1 MKTTSP
7 VSLKV
12 AAFPL
17 VFALVMGGGARAQG
31 QTCGVGTRVEFD
43 DGGRGIGTIAE
54 IGTTAPHAGWYRIVF
69 SWNAK
74 GDWYSPATWGILIA
88 GTKTKCQAAA
98 PPTRAT
104 STPPPATGGPLS
116 PPPSGGKRD
125 NPLDPTPETGLPEAG
140 SCPMVEPPGKVSD
153 WLPSPQLF
161 KRVIYERAAAKINP
175 GSISA
180 PTKVGLT
187 FLVFDMDVPFK
198 NTLTSSRFG
207 DKRRHDGAPEGVMVY
222 PIKTGELQCDLH
234 GSTIR
239 RSVSEVSRHCFTA
252 RSGEWTCPGRT
263 TKFIEN
269 TSIPVR

>member
-1 MKTTSP
+1 
-7 VSLKV
+7 
-12 AAFPL
+12 
-17 VFALVMGGGARAQG
+17 
-31 QTCGVGTRVEFD
+31 
-43 DGGRGIGTIAE
+43 
-54 IGTTAPHAGWYRIVF
+54 
-69 SWNAK
+69 
-74 GDWYSPATWGILIA
+74 
-88 GTKTKCQAAA
+88 
-98 PPTRAT
+98 
-104 STPPPATGGPLS
+104 
-116 PPPSGGKRD
+116 
-125 NPLDPTPETGLPEAG
+125 
-140 SCPMVEPPGKVSD
+140 MVEPPGKVTD

-187 FLVFDMDVPFK
+187 FLVFDMDLPFK

-207 DKRRHDGAPEGVMVY
+207 DKRRHDPAPEGVMVY
-222 PIKTGELQCDLH
+222 PIKTRELQCDLH

>member
-1 MKTTSP
+1 MKLTRL

-12 AAFPL
+12 AAS
-17 VFALVMGGGARAQG
+17 ALALSLAANAEVRAQG

-43 DGGRGIGTIAE
+43 DGARGVGTIEE
-54 IGTTAPHAGWYRIVF
+54 IGTASPHVGWYRISF
-69 SWNAK
+69 SWNPK
-74 GDWYSPATWGILIA
+74 GDWYSPASWGILVA

-98 PPTRAT
+98 PPARAA
-104 STPPPATGGPLS
+104 STPPTSTGGPLS
-116 PPPSGGKRD
+116 PSPTGARRD
-125 NPLDPTPETGLPEAG
+125 NPLDQTRVAGLPEAG
-140 SCPMVEPPGKVSD
+140 TCPMVEPPGKTTD
-153 WLPSPQLF
+153 WLPSAQLF

-187 FLVFDMDVPFK
+187 FLVFDMDLPFK

-222 PIKTGELQCDLH
+222 PIKTRELQCDLH

-269 TSIPVR
+269 TSIPVG